1 MTNASQGGS
10 DLASH
15 GEGGALAAQRAG
27 RMEAA
32 ATDRA
37 HGKAREKFG
46 AVGRSLALGGFR
58 NRFADRYMLCL
69 QASSRGRIG

>member
-1 MTNASQGGS
+1 MTNASQSSS
-10 DLASH
+10 DYASH
-15 GEGGALAAQRAG
+15 GEGRALATQRGG

-46 AVGRSLALGGFR
+46 AAGRSLALGGFR
-58 NRFADRYMLCL
+58 NRRTDRYMLCL
-69 QASSRGRIG
+69 QASSRGRVG